1 MTFEF
6 LVIIILVSLNCAD
19 GDNIKE
25 LGGLIQI
32 ADRHLSSWGLS
43 TEIHSYCVK
52 PTYDLKQFEYGDAS
66 IVMFDYD
73 LWGDQS
79 YEKFGYE
86 PPAKGTQNV
95 QGEIFFDDKR
105 VLMSFSLA
113 DDLNSPVLT
122 HELLHF
128 VLWNKG
134 YPEDVYIAQVHEDWK
149 KYVDDYQHKEKL
161 FSEYAQKYYYVF
173 G

>member
-1 MTFEF
+1 M
-6 LVIIILVSLNCAD
+6 NCAD
-19 GDNIKE
+19 GDYISE

-32 ADRHLSSWGLS
+32 ADRYLESFGLS

-52 PTYDLKQFEYGDAS
+52 PRMYDLKQLEYGDAS

-73 LWGDQS
+73 LWNDQS
-79 YEKFGYE
+79 YEIFGYE
-86 PPAKGTQNV
+86 PPVKGTQNAG
-95 QGEIFFDDKR
+95 GEIFFDDKR

-113 DDLNSPVLT
+113 DDFNSPILT

-128 VLWNKG
+128 VLWKEGNPK
-134 YPEDVYIAQVHEDWK
+134 DVYIDQVHEDWK
-149 KYVDDYQHKEKL
+149 KYVDDYQHREKL
-161 FSEYAQKYYYVF
+161 YSEYAKKYYYVF